1 MLGVEIHA
9 VSSCTKPIAAWT
21 TRDAIQECREA
32 CGGHGY
38 LKGKLKYLIL
48 LAYF

>member
-1 MLGVEIHA
+1 MVRGVHA
-9 VSSCTKPIAAWT
+9 LVCCAKALITWT

-38 LKGKLKYLIL
+38 HKGNLKV
-48 LAYF
+48 